1 MYTSQSCQFLC
12 ISRNVEGRHILNV
25 IIMELNAEMKS
36 CGLDMLTLIKEIEEG
51 GMALIIFIV
60 NVAVNS

>member
-1 MYTSQSCQFLC
+1 
-12 ISRNVEGRHILNV
+12 
-25 IIMELNAEMKS
+25 MELNAEMKS